1 MAHDTPS
8 TPGPSS
14 ARQISLVFGFIADT
28 LEWSHAD
35 YQALIVRLQATG
47 KPALS
52 ITLDD
57 VLAAYTAQQKARS
70 GDADIQQ
77 GAH

>member
-1 MAHDTPS
+1 MAHDAPS

-28 LEWSHAD
+28 LEWPHAD
-35 YQALIVRLQATG
+35 YQALIARLQATG

-57 VLAAYTAQQKARS
+57 VLAAYTAQQQARS

>member
-1 MAHDTPS
+1 MAHDAPS

-28 LEWSHAD
+28 LEWPHAD
-35 YQALIVRLQATG
+35 YQALIVRLEATG

-52 ITLDD
+52 ITLND
-57 VLAAYTAQQKARS
+57 VLAAYTAQQKARN
-70 GDADIQQ
+70 GDGAGQR